1 MPAACGAQHGRPGAH
16 GPRLYYETVMTTTDA
31 RGIAQSKLGEL
42 VAVISSPGGGS
53 TPELLEEC
61 GALERAIAAF
71 HLEAI
76 RFRMFNVDRMLTR
89 AAASPAA
96 RQLFEDVRAALEAA
110 GFHTRSH

>member
-1 MPAACGAQHGRPGAH
+1 
-16 GPRLYYETVMTTTDA
+16 MTTTDA
-31 RGIAQSKLGEL
+31 RGVAQSKLDALMALIAPPTG
-42 VAVISSPGGGS
+42 AA

-61 GALERAIAAF
+61 ASLKRAIAAF

-89 AAASPAA
+89 SRTPGPV
-96 RQLFEDVRAALEAA
+96 RELFEDVRAALEAA

>member
-1 MPAACGAQHGRPGAH
+1 
-16 GPRLYYETVMTTTDA
+16 MTTTDA
-31 RGIAQSKLGEL
+31 RSMAQAKLGEL
-42 VAVISSPGGGS
+42 VGAISSPGGGS

-61 GALERAIAAF
+61 AALARAIAAF

-89 AAASPAA
+89 SVPAPAA